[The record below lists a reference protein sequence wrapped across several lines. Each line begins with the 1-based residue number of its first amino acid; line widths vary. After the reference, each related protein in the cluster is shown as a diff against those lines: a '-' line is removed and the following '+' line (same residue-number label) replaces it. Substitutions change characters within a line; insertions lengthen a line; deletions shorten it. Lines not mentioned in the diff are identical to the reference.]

1 MLFIMKDEQF
11 RLSPEQQKMV
21 ADNFNL
27 VRYLVSKKVSS
38 NSNEFDDMVQVG
50 AYGLIKAVVTFDPS
64 KGNQFSTYAA
74 TCIKNQIGMDYRKK
88 RKYLSDVSLQ
98 EELPGQEDIRIE
110 DRLADSITSNF
121 AESFVENIANM
132 EAVART
138 VSNILNTFN
147 TRDRFVMLLKI
158 AGKSQQEIA
167 DRIGISQAY
176 ISRLEQRYEKRLN
189 EKAKHKNDKQHREV
203 FQVTMEN
210 NMLKIVFSTTE
221 VVSFKKNFAR
231 FLLEMSSPEQIGD
244 LTEFKI
250 VSSKERV
257 TIYLPAETDSFALL
271 ATLFKEIEDFQ
282 MKCVTVQ
289 NASSKPKEQEIGK
302 PTEVTVDTKAST
314 KNATPTESVKPTE
327 PSAQKEESD
336 TNGQEDDG
344 EFENIEATE
353 QEEQDEPD
361 AEGQAGLARGEEPE
375 VNCQK
380 KQKEKGAKVKKS
392 SKKASSAKKENQS
405 AKIREYISTRQ
416 SFTVKELVQEFPDTT
431 QNNVSQIINKFL
443 KENRITRIGRG
454 EYQVNSVEN

>member
-1 MLFIMKDEQF
+1 MKDEQF

-327 PSAQKEESD
+327 PSAQKEESYTERKENVRD
-336 TNGQEDDG
+336 TETTV
-344 EFENIEATE
+344 ASA
-353 QEEQDEPD
+353 QEEENAEPD
-361 AEGQAGLARGEEPE
+361 AKGQAEIARGEDPE
-375 VNCQK
+375 VNCPKEQK
-380 KQKEKGAKVKKS
+380 VKSAKVKKS

-416 SFTVKELVQEFPDTT
+416 SFTVKELMQKIPDTT